1 MPSPAPRTH
10 TKQFHH
16 NPKPPASYREPKM
29 NKPKFFQKKLLL
41 LEKEIYT
48 FATKDT
54 IHENFDTL
62 RCPWHLRRSRKGEE
76 VAGLGDHHAEGG
88 G

>member
-1 MPSPAPRTH
+1 
-10 TKQFHH
+10 
-16 NPKPPASYREPKM
+16 M

-62 RCPWHLRRSRKGEE
+62 RCPWHLRRSRTGEG
-76 VAGLGDHHAEGG
+76 VAELGDHQRMDGG
-88 G
+88 